1 VEQFVATLVEV
12 DGGGAFVEVP
22 PEVVAALGG
31 GGRIKVRARFDGI
44 DYRGS
49 VVTMGD
55 AKVLGVLKA
64 IRKQLAKA
72 PGDQLTVELAR
83 DDEERRVDVPDD
95 LASALVHAG
104 EREAF
109 DRLSFSHRREYVAW
123 IDEAKKPE
131 TRARRIA
138 LTVERICDA

>member
-1 VEQFVATLVEV
+1 VERFVATLVEV

-31 GGRIKVRARFDGI
+31 GGSIKIRARSDGI

-72 PGDQLTVELAR
+72 PGDQLTVELER

-95 LASALVHAG
+95 LASALQQADV
-104 EREAF
+104 RDAF

-138 LTVERICDA
+138 QTVERIRDA

>member
-1 VEQFVATLVEV
+1 MATLVEV

-31 GGRIKVRARFDGI
+31 GGRIKVRARFDGV

-72 PGDQLTVELAR
+72 PGDRLTVELER

-95 LASALVHAG
+95 LASALVQAG

-138 LTVERICDA
+138 QTVERIRDA

>member
-1 VEQFVATLVEV
+1 VERFVAPLVEV

-31 GGRIKVRARFDGI
+31 GGRIKVRARFDGV

-49 VVTMGD
+49 VVTMGG

-72 PGDQLTVELAR
+72 PGDQLTVELER

-95 LASALVHAG
+95 LASALQQAG

-123 IDEAKKPE
+123 IAEAKKSE

-138 LTVERICDA
+138 QTVERFRDA

>member
-22 PEVVAALGG
+22 PEIVA
-31 GGRIKVRARFDGI
+31 
-44 DYRGS
+44 S
-49 VVTMGD
+49 Q
-55 AKVLGVLKA
+55 
-64 IRKQLAKA
+64 QLAKA
-72 PGDQLTVELAR
+72 PGDRLVVELER

-95 LASALVHAG
+95 LASALVQAG

-138 LTVERICDA
+138 QTVERVRDA

>member
-1 VEQFVATLVEV
+1 VERFVATLIEV

-31 GGRIKVRARFDGI
+31 GGRIKVRARFNGI

-55 AKVLGVLKA
+55 LKVLGVLKA

-72 PGDQLTVELAR
+72 PGDELTVELER
-83 DDEERRVDVPDD
+83 DDEERRVEVPGD
-95 LASALVHAG
+95 LAAGLWQAG

-123 IDEAKKPE
+123 IDEAKKSE

-138 LTVERICDA
+138 QTVQRIRDA